1 MLMNNL
7 LLTRRVAFAAL
18 WLALHSSL
26 LPAQNW
32 PDTPQPS
39 QPLGSEIWVD
49 APIVTSSPCE
59 DLADRVCGKNRA
71 CADQPACRDVQRLL
85 DQEKGE
91 RAAAENPKRMTPA
104 SGKCQEADRNR
115 RRYVT
120 CGK

>member
-1 MLMNNL
+1 MLLNNPS
-7 LLTRRVAFAAL
+7 FAWRAAVPAL
-18 WLALHSSL
+18 MLALHSGL

-59 DLADRVCGKNRA
+59 DLADRVCGENRA
-71 CADQPACRDVQRLL
+71 CAGQPACRDVQALL
-85 DQEKGE
+85 AQEKEE
-91 RAAAENPKRMTPA
+91 RAAAENPRRMTPA

-115 RRYVT
+115 RHYVT